1 MPEVS
6 QIAPEVLDRIH
17 EIDVSEEVDAIYVQ
31 RGKVLERC
39 EEAHARPW
47 RTAAE
52 WSGEVELWQGHVESD
67 GAAFG
72 AFDGERFLG
81 FSVLRSRLD
90 DKTAQL
96 SGLYVDRAWRGHGLG
111 RALVSRVVESARK
124 GGATSLYVSSSR
136 YESAVNFYLTLGF
149 EPLGTPD
156 PELFRKEPYDIHM
169 SLSI

>member
-1 MPEVS
+1 MADVS
-6 QIAPEVLDRIH
+6 QITAQTLKRIH

-31 RGKVLERC
+31 RGTVLERR
-39 EEAHARPW
+39 EEPHARPW
-47 RTAAE
+47 RTAAD
-52 WSGEVELWQGHVESD
+52 WSIEVELWQGHVESD

-96 SGLYVDRAWRGHGLG
+96 SGLYVDRAWRRHGLG

-124 GGATSLYVSSSR
+124 GGATRLYVSSSR
-136 YESAVNFYLTLGF
+136 YEAAVNFYLNFGF
-149 EPLGTPD
+149 EPLGIPD
-156 PELFRKEPYDIHM
+156 PELLRLEPHDIHM
-169 SLSI
+169 ALSV